1 MSASQRFVFSR
12 SADEDSGGAALFLL
26 RAPALH
32 HQAERCIQREKYG
45 THPVTAAS
53 LRNICLTHTAACK
66 TRHIVNSRR
75 GRGRRPWQLFKKMSL
90 MRLVKHVLSVRCSS
104 FQNGMRTMSGC
115 VFIIDKRCPEP
126 RLMSGQ
132 IYLTNYT
139 FYVYDLQHVGL
150 GSTKN
155 KAARSRVG
163 RLCEINE

>member
-1 MSASQRFVFSR
+1 MAASQRFVFSR

-45 THPVTAAS
+45 THLVTAAS
-53 LRNICLTHTAACK
+53 LRNICLTHWGMQTC
-66 TRHIVNSRR
+66 HIINSRR
-75 GRGRRPWQLFKKMSL
+75 GRGRQPSQLFKKMSL

-104 FQNGMRTMSGC
+104 FQNGMRMMSGC

-132 IYLTNYT
+132 IHLRNYT
-139 FYVYDLQHVGL
+139 FYFYDLQHVGL
-150 GSTKN
+150 GSPTN